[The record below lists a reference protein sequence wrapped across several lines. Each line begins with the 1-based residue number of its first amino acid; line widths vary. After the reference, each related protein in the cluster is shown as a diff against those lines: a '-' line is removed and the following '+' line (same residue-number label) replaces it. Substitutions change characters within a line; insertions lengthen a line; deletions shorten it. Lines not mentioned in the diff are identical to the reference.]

1 MSPRDP
7 GERIRVY
14 REDVFFNADTK
25 LKEIFDG
32 LQRVTFCGHTHVPCV
47 IGSDMTTFTPKDGDA
62 AFTFAPGMKY
72 IVNVG
77 SVGQPRDRD
86 PRSAWTEV
94 DGDTVKFHRV
104 PYDIAAVRGRS
115 ARSPNFSRC
124 SPVASRTACEVS
136 MNSKYFGVLL
146 FVGVFAAT
154 FLLLRDGFSA
164 PGVPDREPDRPSP
177 VAGNA
182 GEVERIRTS
191 AQARAASVE
200 EKRSR
205 VDTTAISDAT
215 TGVVAV
221 AVTTDDGIVPADVR
235 VASFPRGGR
244 ARRGGD
250 GRVEWRNVPPGIY
263 SVQVSADKYLPQ
275 PVPAAAVA
283 KGTRTD
289 VQVVLQRAMFFSGVV
304 TEETQGRPIEGASID
319 FNGMMRATSGPDGRF
334 KTAARVLPGALDVIR
349 VHHPDYDSQHF
360 LRMPITDIANIRLAM
375 GRGKGTIEGRLVPI
389 GRREAPGAVRRAGA
403 AAARRQGR
411 RSPAGSHGDRKGRVP
426 YRRRLRRLLRA
437 RSRVSGVVAR
447 RLPRRVR
454 SHARTRAPQV
464 LRMAYSRNRERHG
477 DGGVAGGNQRRNH
490 DRAGRCQQ

>member
-1 MSPRDP
+1 
-7 GERIRVY
+7 
-14 REDVFFNADTK
+14 
-25 LKEIFDG
+25 
-32 LQRVTFCGHTHVPCV
+32 
-47 IGSDMTTFTPKDGDA
+47 
-62 AFTFAPGMKY
+62 
-72 IVNVG
+72 
-77 SVGQPRDRD
+77 
-86 PRSAWTEV
+86 
-94 DGDTVKFHRV
+94 
-104 PYDIAAVRGRS
+104 
-115 ARSPNFSRC
+115 
-124 SPVASRTACEVS
+124 

-235 VASFPRGGR
+235 VALFPEAGERV
-244 ARRGGD
+244 AGGD

-263 SVQVSADKYLPQ
+263 SVQVSADEYLPQ

-389 GRREAPGAVRRAGA
+389 GRRELPARFVARVLRPLEGKDVEVRREVTVIGKDAFRIEGVYDGFYVLEVEFPGSSLAGCREEFDLTREPEHRKSFEWRIPETANVTGTA
-403 AAARRQGR
+403 ASRAGTNVGITIALVDVNNRVRARTVTGADGAFAFEAVPPGEWRYR
-411 RSPAGSHGDRKGRVP
+411 VDGRVP
-426 YRRRLRRLLRA
+426 TSWSPPFVVEDG
-437 RSRVSGVVAR
+437 RSVAHRFEIESGAFK
-447 RLPRRVR
+447 
-454 SHARTRAPQV
+454 
-464 LRMAYSRNRERHG
+464 
-477 DGGVAGGNQRRNH
+477 D
-490 DRAGRCQQ
+490 